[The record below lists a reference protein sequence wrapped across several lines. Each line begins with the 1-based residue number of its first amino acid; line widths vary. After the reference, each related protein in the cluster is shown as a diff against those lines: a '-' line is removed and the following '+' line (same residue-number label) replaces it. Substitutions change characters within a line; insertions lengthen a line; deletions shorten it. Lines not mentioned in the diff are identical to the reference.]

1 MKRRWLSRFFNCSAG
16 ASAYSGELLFGAN
29 AMRSR
34 AAAIVLAISSALISS
49 ALAAF
54 MAPAAAESQFPS
66 RPVKFIIPFLAG
78 GSTDVLARIVGD
90 KLQTK
95 WGWPV
100 IVENRAGAGGNIG
113 ADAVA
118 KAEPDGHT
126 LLVTPPGPLNFFTV
140 CLSIAN

>member
-1 MKRRWLSRFFNCSAG
+1 
-16 ASAYSGELLFGAN
+16 
-29 AMRSR
+29 MRSR